1 MPVTKSW
8 GAAGFHGQRIESC
21 TRYRGLHESLSPLFG
36 IEIVFR
42 ETFLEPM
49 LIPIPIPIQAE
60 TRKLSK
66 RLCPAL
72 RTDLTIESIMPKY
85 TVITLGCKVNQ
96 YESAGLEENLKS
108 RGWSSVSTGEAADLC
123 IVNTCTVTGKAS
135 MQARQAI
142 RRAVRSHH
150 GARVVVTGCY
160 AQTEPD
166 TLAEIEG
173 VTAVIGQADKD
184 IIPELIDNAIQSG
197 KSNLESRHTDIRRV
211 KTFDSLP
218 VSGFDH
224 RTRPFLK
231 IQDGCNAFC
240 SYCIVPHARG
250 RSRSMVVQEVLDKLL
265 RLDAGGYHEVV
276 LTGIHLGC
284 YGQDHSPQTDLL
296 QILLKIEASDFKG
309 RIRLSS
315 IEPLELTDDIIHLVG
330 RSPKFCR
337 HFHIP
342 LQSGDDQ
349 ILARMKRPYNAD
361 LFRNR
366 VERIVTNV
374 PDAAIGVDT
383 LIGFPGED
391 QAAFENTFQMIRDLP
406 VAYLHV
412 FPYSRRKGTPA
423 YDYPDQL
430 APDIVKRRCDRIRSI
445 GREKR
450 AAFYRR
456 GIGGTMK
463 VLVESQRDAKTGL
476 LKGFTSNYIPVL
488 LDGKDSLKEQLVKV
502 TLDAIDNN
510 LFVYGKLIQ

>member
-1 MPVTKSW
+1 M
-8 GAAGFHGQRIESC
+8 H
-21 TRYRGLHESLSPLFG
+21 
-36 IEIVFR
+36 
-42 ETFLEPM
+42 
-49 LIPIPIPIQAE
+49 
-60 TRKLSK
+60 
-66 RLCPAL
+66 
-72 RTDLTIESIMPKY
+72 KY

-96 YESAGLEENLKS
+96 YESAGLEEGLKS
-108 RGWSSVSTGEAADLC
+108 RGWSLVSGGEAADLC

-142 RRAVRSHH
+142 RRAIRAHP

-160 AQTEPD
+160 AQTEPEV
-166 TLAEIEG
+166 LAEIEG
-173 VTAVIGQADKD
+173 VAAVIGQADKD
-184 IIPELIDNAIQSG
+184 NIPELIDNAILAGNS
-197 KSNLESRHTDIRRV
+197 SLESRHTDIRRV
-211 KTFDSLP
+211 DTFTSLP

-231 IQDGCNAFC
+231 IQDGCDAFC

-250 RSRSMVVQEVLDKLL
+250 RSRSMAVDKVLDNL
-265 RLDAGGYHEVV
+265 RQLNAGGYREVV

-284 YGQDHSPQTDLL
+284 YGQDHSPPGDLL
-296 QILLKIEASDFKG
+296 DILMKIEASDFKG

-315 IEPLELTDDIIHLVG
+315 IEPLELTDDIIDLVG

-342 LQSGDDQ
+342 LQSGDDL
-349 ILARMKRPYNAD
+349 ILTRMKRPYGAE

-366 VERIVTNV
+366 VEQIIAKL

-391 QAAFENTFQMIRDLP
+391 QSAFDNTLQIIRDLP

-412 FPYSRRKGTPA
+412 FPFSRRKGTPA
-423 YDYPDQL
+423 YHYPDQV
-430 APDIVKRRCDRIRSI
+430 APDVVKTRCDQMRTI

-456 GIGGTMK
+456 AVGCTQN
-463 VLVESQRDAKTGL
+463 VLVESQRDAVTGL

-488 LDGKDSLKEQLVKV
+488 LDGADSFKEQLVKV
-502 TLDAIDNN
+502 TLDRIDNN
-510 LFVYGKLIQ
+510 LFVYGYLNSGSSDKD